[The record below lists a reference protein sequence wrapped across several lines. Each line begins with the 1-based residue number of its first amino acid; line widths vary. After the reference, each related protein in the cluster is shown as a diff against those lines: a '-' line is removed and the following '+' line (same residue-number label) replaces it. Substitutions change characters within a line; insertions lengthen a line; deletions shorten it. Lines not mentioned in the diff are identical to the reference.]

1 MRLKRLL
8 AFSIAICMLL
18 TTAVASIGA
27 FAADNAPVTL
37 TDSDALDFMV
47 LLGIMT
53 RDEAD
58 KTDTKLTRE
67 NFAVYAANAMGL
79 GNTKIEKRYFA
90 DVENDAFSVNA
101 IGALVEKGCI
111 SVSDDHLFYP
121 ADEITYAQALKI
133 LICALGGKDY
143 AEVRGGFP
151 LGYTSVARQMGFG
164 NVSNPDSTVDTKTA
178 AELLYKA
185 LILPMIDI
193 EAVGSGKKG
202 DTITYKKSD
211 ENILSVYH
219 NIKCGNGVVETVFGA
234 GINSNTVEKENE
246 VIIDG
251 ITYTISADN
260 FDELKFIGSG
270 ADFFYKED
278 KKANTKDI
286 IYIKEKSEKGKE
298 RIEISIDDFVAYTN
312 NTITYW
318 DGDKKVEKK
327 IENPLVM
334 YNGEELTSKIDE
346 TLKNLNKGYIFLC
359 DSDLNGNYDG
369 VIIYDFANF
378 YVGASSEGAVYN
390 KLISGS
396 NVSQKT
402 CTHIRVF
409 DDMGKKVNFD
419 DLKAGDSLSLAMSK
433 SGKSALL
440 YKSAATFNG
449 TISGIKD
456 GEEYSCVV
464 NDTEYKVDKSYLET
478 FKSQVTMGSDYYY
491 TTDIFGKIAYVTA
504 QQKSDYRTA
513 YIMSIGADTLFDT
526 TLKFKMLDEN
536 GKIGIYTLGDRLKLD
551 GRTYR
556 DGEYDKVK
564 TALENQTTDLVVRY
578 KATEE
583 NVIYEMDTPYLNE
596 NAESDTNTIT
606 SVMGGTKEKVWF
618 GQNMISH
625 KTILKTNIKIFYIPA
640 DKETPEDQDYIVG
653 TTGTQIRPQY
663 SIFLDA
669 FNFSS
674 LNGYADVGICRYNMD
689 DLRGNLEYYRD
700 CMVFDEVV
708 EEYVTDDK
716 GNGEAKTYVKVVGQN
731 GEKKYEVRDTDID
744 FSNVSRGD
752 VVTFYMDVNNKIIKP
767 KAGSAVD
774 VRYDCDKSIESQQ
787 VGTKWK
793 LNAHGC
799 RVYAETT
806 WGDYYY
812 NSYQLSYGTAVK
824 KMSDNVLAMSGT
836 CDDNISELIPLD
848 NNVKVVVVEK
858 DRSGNNSL
866 RIGTFDD
873 IITSESAGSAAS
885 TIVYRTLENW
895 GRCMVV
901 YNNK

>member
-1 MRLKRLL
+1 MRIKRLL
-8 AFSIAICMLL
+8 AFSIAICLLL
-18 TTAVASIGA
+18 TTAVASIGVY
-27 FAADNAPVTL
+27 AADDSPVTL

-53 RDEAD
+53 RDEAY
-58 KTDTKLTRE
+58 KTETKLTRE
-67 NFAVYAANAMGL
+67 SFAVYAANAIGL
-79 GNTKIEKRYFA
+79 GNTRIEKRYFA

-111 SVSDDHLFYP
+111 SVSDDHLFHP

-133 LICALGGKDY
+133 LICAMGGKDY

-151 LGYTSVARQMGFG
+151 AGYLSVARQMGFG
-164 NVSNPDSTVDTKTA
+164 TISNPDSVVDTKTA

-185 LILPMIDI
+185 LILPIIDI
-193 EAVGSGKKG
+193 EAIGSGKNG

-211 ENILSVYH
+211 ENMLSIYH
-219 NIKCGNGVVETVFGA
+219 NIKCGNGIVETVFGA
-234 GINSNTVEKENE
+234 SINLNTVENENE
-246 VIIDG
+246 IIISG
-251 ITYTISADN
+251 TKYTISADN
-260 FDELKFIGSG
+260 FKELEFIGSG

-278 KKANTKDI
+278 KNANTKDV

-298 RIEISIDDFVAYTN
+298 RIEIDIDDFISYKN
-312 NTITYW
+312 NTVTYW
-318 DGDKKVEKK
+318 NGDKKLEKK

-334 YNGEELTSKIDE
+334 YNGEELTSNIDE
-346 TLKNLNKGYIFLC
+346 TLSKLNKGYIFLC

-378 YVGASSEGAVYN
+378 YIGANSDGAVYN

-396 NVSQKT
+396 SVSQKT
-402 CTHIRVF
+402 CTYIRVF

-449 TISGIKD
+449 TIGSIKD
-456 GEEYSCVV
+456 GNEYICVI

-478 FKSQVTMGSDYYY
+478 FKSQVTIGEDYYY
-491 TTDIFGKIAYVTA
+491 TVDIFGKIVYVTA
-504 QQKSDYRTA
+504 QQSSDYRTG
-513 YIMSIGADTLFDT
+513 YIMGIGEDTLFDT
-526 TLKFKMLDEN
+526 SLKFKILDES
-536 GKIGIYTLGDRLKLD
+536 GKIAIFTLGDRLKLD
-551 GRTYR
+551 GTTYR
-556 DGEYDKVK
+556 EGEYNKVK
-564 TALENQTTDLVVRY
+564 TALDNVTTDLVVRY

-596 NAESDTNTIT
+596 NTESETNTIT
-606 SVMGGTKEKVWF
+606 SVMGGTKEKIWY

-625 KTILKTNIKIFYIPA
+625 KTILKSNIKIFYVPA
-640 DKETPEDQDYIVG
+640 DKEAPEDQDYIVG

-663 SIFLDA
+663 SIYLDA

-689 DLRGNLEYYRD
+689 DLRGNLDYYRD
-700 CMVFDEVV
+700 CMVFDEIV
-708 EEYVTDDK
+708 EQYVADEN
-716 GNGEAKTYVKVVGQN
+716 GNGEVKTYVKVLGQS

-744 FSNVSRGD
+744 FSGVSRGD
-752 VVTFYMDVNNKIIKP
+752 LVVFYMDINNKIIKP
-767 KAGSAVD
+767 KSGNAVEI
-774 VRYDCDKSIESQQ
+774 RYDCDKPIEDQQ

-793 LNAHGC
+793 INPYGC
-799 RVYAETT
+799 RVYTEVT

-812 NSYQLSYGTAVK
+812 NAHQLSYGTAVK
-824 KMSDNVLAMSGT
+824 RMSDNVLAMSGT
-836 CDDNISELIPLD
+836 CDDNISELIPLE
-848 NNVKVVVVEK
+848 NSLKVVVVEK
-858 DRSGNNSL
+858 DRNGNNAI
-866 RIGTFDD
+866 RMGTFDD
-873 IITSESAGSAAS
+873 IITSDSAGAAAS
-885 TIVYRTLENW
+885 TIVYRTMENW
-895 GRCMVV
+895 GKCMVV